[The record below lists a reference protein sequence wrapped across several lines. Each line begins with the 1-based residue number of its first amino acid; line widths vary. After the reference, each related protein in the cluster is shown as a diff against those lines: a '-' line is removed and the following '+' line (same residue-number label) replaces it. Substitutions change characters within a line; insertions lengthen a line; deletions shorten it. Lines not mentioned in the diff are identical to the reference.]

1 MANRKP
7 RRVRQATQ
15 LDLFEKALW
24 YISQGDAARALGVT
38 TRMIQ
43 YWEVQGLLH
52 PELAAEGRH
61 RRYTKRDLV
70 EMRFIKALL
79 VDQGYSV
86 PALLEKLPSL
96 QAPYDYD
103 PKEVFWDPSRQAW
116 TTSRQAAADLLE
128 SLRPGLDHHL
138 QEALKGL
145 RKMTPETA
153 TTALLEMLQDV
164 LLGHAR
170 MSKPPRRTRKLNS
183 GPEASFEGGLPP
195 ISSELF

>member
-1 MANRKP
+1 MASRKP
-7 RRVRQATQ
+7 RRVRQETQ
-15 LDLFEKALW
+15 LELFEKALW
-24 YISQGDAARALGVT
+24 YISQGDAAQALGVT

-43 YWEVQGLLH
+43 YWESQGLLH
-52 PELAAEGRH
+52 PELATQGRN

-79 VDQGYSV
+79 VDQGYTV
-86 PALLEKLPSL
+86 PALQEKLAFL

-103 PKEVFWDPSRQAW
+103 PKEVFWDPSRQIW
-116 TTSRQAAADLLE
+116 TTSQQGAADLLL

-153 TTALLEMLQDV
+153 TAALMDLLQEV
-164 LLGHAR
+164 LLGQAR
-170 MSKPPRRTRKLNS
+170 MSKPPRRTRRINS
-183 GPEASFEGGLPP
+183 GPEASFEGLPP
-195 ISSELF
+195 SSSELF